1 MKRHGGYYKRAKEDM
16 SFEMHVAG
24 GLRQHRREL
33 SIVVGL
39 GKHGR
44 NSSTGKKEQGILQ
57 HWLCGTRGNQY
68 APIKDLENIRLK
80 KLEEG
85 KLAIIESL
93 RLPGYR
99 SVA

>member
-16 SFEMHVAG
+16 SFEMHIAG

-44 NSSTGKKEQGILQ
+44 NSSTEMFWKEKNNKEYCSIGCVGQ
-57 HWLCGTRGNQY
+57 
-68 APIKDLENIRLK
+68 
-80 KLEEG
+80 EEISM
-85 KLAIIESL
+85 LL
-93 RLPGYR
+93 
-99 SVA
+99 